1 MAAYTAAPSVA
12 ACRQSGQAGQAG
24 RSPGLSSSVAL
35 LHEARWPVTSRT
47 GSKEHRTIAR
57 AEAALENGTVTA
69 DELATLLEAHRKAVS
84 RMDRLTRISDRQ
96 QLQLKDLNE
105 LKNQFVGMAA
115 HDLRGPIALIQGF
128 STLLLSAP
136 NLDETQR
143 TRYLETI
150 SAVSRDMADLLNDLL
165 DISAIE
171 SGKLAID
178 PSPQRL
184 DAVVLGRLDLL
195 GSLAARKDI
204 AVQTDIAP
212 VDDVVMDAKRMSQV
226 VDNLITNA
234 IKYSHRGSLMTVA
247 VRADGDDACF
257 AVADQ
262 GQGIPAE
269 EIDKVFGT
277 FQRLSVRPTGDEKS
291 HGLGLAIARKIVV
304 AHGGRITV
312 DSVVGQGSTFT
323 VFLPRAAA
331 A

>member
-1 MAAYTAAPSVA
+1 M
-12 ACRQSGQAGQAG
+12 
-24 RSPGLSSSVAL
+24 
-35 LHEARWPVTSRT
+35 
-47 GSKEHRTIAR
+47 IAR
-57 AEAALENGTVTA
+57 TEAALQNGTVTPE
-69 DELATLLEAHRKAVS
+69 DLAALLETHRKVVS
-84 RMDRLTRISDRQ
+84 RIDRLTRISDRQ

-136 NLDETQR
+136 NLDEAQR

-150 SAVSRDMADLLNDLL
+150 STVSRDMADLLNDLL

-178 PSPQRL
+178 ASLERL
-184 DAVVLGRLDLL
+184 DVLVLGRLDLL

-204 AVQTDIAP
+204 SIRTDMAP
-212 VDDVVMDAKRMSQV
+212 VDVVLDAKRMSQV

-234 IKYSHRGSLMTVA
+234 IKYSHPGSMITVT
-247 VRADGDDACF
+247 VRADRDDARF
-257 AVADQ
+257 VVADQ

-291 HGLGLAIARKIVV
+291 HGLGLAIARKIVA

-323 VFLPRAAA
+323 VCLPRGAAA
-331 A
+331 